1 MTVEATM
8 RTLFLAGAVLLGSFG
23 AAEACPDFNQWG
35 ESYEATAVNLYSRRN
50 FGVVA
55 GGENFIWDCP
65 SIRPGTDRGA
75 GYFPTAPD
83 FTFELSKMAGYQ
95 LVISVVSACD
105 SALLINTASVNWYYD
120 DDDNGDLDPKIVLT
134 HPADGYLDVWVGTFD
149 GNYCDAVLSLETFK

>member
-1 MTVEATM
+1 MKS
-8 RTLFLAGAVLLGSFG
+8 LLLAGGMILGAVVS
-23 AAEACPDFNQWG
+23 AEACPDFNQWG
-35 ESYEATAVNLYSRRN
+35 ESYQATGEQLYTRRDFN
-50 FGVVA
+50 VVA
-55 GGENFIWDCP
+55 GGENYIWDCP
-65 SIRPGTDRGA
+65 SIKPGTDQGA

-134 HPADGYLDVWVGTFD
+134 RPADGYLDVWVGTFD
-149 GNYCDAVLSLETFK
+149 GEYCDAIVSLETFK